1 MKSSAVLFFLI
12 LILAVLFYPKSASA
26 YCRQGTPGL
35 GSIVDPMADYSC
47 GMFSGLVLCANP
59 MNYLCCSS
67 ATECAAQN
75 PFCNTNPLTGI
86 RTGLGCVQ
94 SQATI
99 PFINQLVRWTVSLA
113 SLAAFGLIIYA
124 GFTMVTAQGDVK
136 KVKSAQEIL
145 TAAIMGLILIVSAVV
160 ILNFVGMEILHLN
173 LLGGFDI

>member
-1 MKSSAVLFFLI
+1 MKSSAVRFFLI

-26 YCRQGTPGL
+26 YCQQGTPTAA
-35 GSIVDPMADYSC
+35 SIVDPMADYAC
-47 GMFSGLVLCANP
+47 APWLTLCANP
-59 MNYLCCSS
+59 MNYLCCSAAS
-67 ATECAAQN
+67 ECAAQN

-86 RTGLGCVQ
+86 RTGLGCIQ

-113 SLAAFGLIIYA
+113 SLAAFGLIIYS

-160 ILNFVGMEILHLN
+160 VLNFVGMEVLHLN
-173 LLGGFDI
+173 FFGFDI